1 MCKFYLNILNK
12 QTVFKS
18 VVSTILIH
26 KGVCVIRFLKT
37 LGMEKFLAEL
47 AVFMHDSSILSK
59 IEYKKNQSAFSSTP
73 SPKRAKSPLHGSFS
87 HTDFNSSVR
96 RTAVLNEQLAFA
108 GIKQSF
114 ALSCIT

>member
-26 KGVCVIRFLKT
+26 KGICVIRVLKA
-37 LGMEKFLAEL
+37 LGMEKFLAGL

-59 IEYKKNQSAFSSTP
+59 IEYKKI
-73 SPKRAKSPLHGSFS
+73 SPHSRPRQAQRERNRLC
-87 HTDFNSSVR
+87 TDRFPIR
-96 RTAVLNEQLAFA
+96 ILILP
-108 GIKQSF
+108 
-114 ALSCIT
+114 